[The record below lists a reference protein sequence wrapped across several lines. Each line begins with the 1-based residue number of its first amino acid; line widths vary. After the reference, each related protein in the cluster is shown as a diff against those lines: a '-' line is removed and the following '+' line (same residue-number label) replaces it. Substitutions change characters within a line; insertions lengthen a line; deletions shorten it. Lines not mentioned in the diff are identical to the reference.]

1 VPKKKDCSPKVH
13 ARRPK
18 NSDGVQE
25 WMINSF
31 HYLLLTLHNLF
42 ISSGDLLGV
51 VPHPNV
57 QKYPDQKIMYV
68 RVDDYVYIV
77 PYDEQENRKFLK
89 TIIPSRR
96 ATKEF
101 KQRKEL

>member
-1 VPKKKDCSPKVH
+1 
-13 ARRPK
+13 
-18 NSDGVQE
+18 
-25 WMINSF
+25 MINSF

-68 RVDDYVYIV
+68 RVDDYVYVV
-77 PYDEQENRKFLK
+77 PYVEGNGRKFLK

-101 KQRKEL
+101 NQKE

>member
-1 VPKKKDCSPKVH
+1 
-13 ARRPK
+13 
-18 NSDGVQE
+18 
-25 WMINSF
+25 MINSF

-42 ISSGDLLGV
+42 LSSGDLLGV

-77 PYDEQENRKFLK
+77 PYVEGNGRKFLK
-89 TIIPSRR
+89 TIIPSRL

-101 KQRKEL
+101 NQRE

>member
-1 VPKKKDCSPKVH
+1 
-13 ARRPK
+13 
-18 NSDGVQE
+18 
-25 WMINSF
+25 MINSF

-51 VPHPNV
+51 VQHPNV

-77 PYDEQENRKFLK
+77 PYVEGNGRKFLK

-96 ATKEF
+96 ATIEF
-101 KQRKEL
+101 NQRE

>member
-1 VPKKKDCSPKVH
+1 
-13 ARRPK
+13 
-18 NSDGVQE
+18 
-25 WMINSF
+25 MINSF

-42 ISSGDLLGV
+42 ISSGDLLGA

-68 RVDDYVYIV
+68 RVDDYVYVV
-77 PYDEQENRKFLK
+77 PYVEGNGRKFLK

-101 KQRKEL
+101 NQKE

>member
-1 VPKKKDCSPKVH
+1 
-13 ARRPK
+13 
-18 NSDGVQE
+18 
-25 WMINSF
+25 MINSF

-68 RVDDYVYIV
+68 RVDDYVYVV
-77 PYDEQENRKFLK
+77 PYVEGNGRKFLK

-101 KQRKEL
+101 NRKE

>member
-1 VPKKKDCSPKVH
+1 
-13 ARRPK
+13 
-18 NSDGVQE
+18 
-25 WMINSF
+25 MINSF

-42 ISSGDLLGV
+42 LSSGDLLAV

-68 RVDDYVYIV
+68 RVDDYVYVV
-77 PYDEQENRKFLK
+77 PYVEGNGRKFLK

-101 KQRKEL
+101 NQKE

>member
-1 VPKKKDCSPKVH
+1 
-13 ARRPK
+13 
-18 NSDGVQE
+18 
-25 WMINSF
+25 MINSF
-31 HYLLLTLHNLF
+31 PYLLLTLHNLF
-42 ISSGDLLGV
+42 LSSGDLLGV

-68 RVDDYVYIV
+68 RVDDYVYVV
-77 PYDEQENRKFLK
+77 PYVEGNGRKFLK

-101 KQRKEL
+101 NQKE